1 MTLPSKLEKSMSIDD
16 DSSIA
21 IKIVIE
27 LIDLRCVYNKY
38 LTWRL
43 RCLFLRNFVLQA
55 KSQCTYTITAFADTM
70 HWHCSG
76 TLVALSL
83 GKKCLTI

>member
-27 LIDLRCVYNKY
+27 LIDL
-38 LTWRL
+38 
-43 RCLFLRNFVLQA
+43 
-55 KSQCTYTITAFADTM
+55 
-70 HWHCSG
+70 
-76 TLVALSL
+76 
-83 GKKCLTI
+83 

>member
-1 MTLPSKLEKSMSIDD
+1 MNMTLPSKLEKSMSIDD

-38 LTWRL
+38 LIWRL

-55 KSQCTYTITAFADTM
+55 KSLSVHLHNHCIYRYNALALLGYTRD
-70 HWHCSG
+70 S
-76 TLVALSL
+76 
-83 GKKCLTI
+83 